1 MKVMLLNIVGTE
13 IFDLFVVNL
22 LKNNNVIEFINYT
35 ENILMFAASEVH
47 VCYTN
52 GINIQFF
59 FKFKFEDHIDL
70 NTYQ

>member
-1 MKVMLLNIVGTE
+1 MKMMLLNSVGTE

-35 ENILMFAASEVH
+35 ENILMLAASEIH

-52 GINIQFF
+52 GINIVFF
-59 FKFKFEDHIDL
+59 
-70 NTYQ
+70 